1 MRGDRVMRR
10 RTGVGCAVLLLVWV
24 AAPALGQGTDREA
37 HRAADRNGDGVL
49 DRQEFHQRMVDIFYL
64 QDANK
69 DGRLAP
75 AELPGL
81 DPKAFARADVNGNG
95 SLELGEFL
103 NARAQDFDAAD
114 KNGDGGLS
122 AEEAA
127 TYR

>member
-1 MRGDRVMRR
+1 MRGGRIMRR
-10 RTGVGCAVLLLVWV
+10 WTGAGFALLLAGLV
-24 AAPALGQGTDREA
+24 AAPALGQGSVREA

-49 DRQEFHQRMVDIFYL
+49 DRQEFHQRMVDVFYL

-81 DPKAFARADVNGNG
+81 EAKAFARADANGDG
-95 SLELGEFL
+95 SLDLGEFL
-103 NARAQDFDAAD
+103 NARARDFAAAD

-127 TYR
+127 AYK